1 MVQDQQQPVQGGRIC
16 ECNRWKPQGLQ
27 GRNLF
32 PGHQAKLPHICVGK
46 GIVLSADA
54 VEDLI
59 LAAKWFWPSARVPNG
74 SQTGVDHQISRNDV
88 HTVAGIEVQD
98 TQNSTT
104 YAGDHSIQAVDVVRP
119 TFDGILQG

>member
-1 MVQDQQQPVQGGRIC
+1 MVQYQQKPVQGSRIC
-16 ECNRWKPQGLQ
+16 ECNRREPQGLQ
-27 GRNLF
+27 GRNLS
-32 PGHQAKLPHICVGK
+32 PGHQAKLPHIVVGK

-59 LAAKWFWPSARVPNG
+59 LTIKFWPCARVPNG
-74 SQTGVDHQISRNDV
+74 SQTGVHHHISRNDV

-98 TQNSTT
+98 TQNSTANT
-104 YAGDHSIQAVDVVRP
+104 GDHSIQAVDVVRP